1 MQVCA
6 NGLNN
11 VNSLSAFHLARA
23 RALDRPVPI
32 ALSSVLQLSPTPFT
46 LWIGIAALVLVSVLA
61 VLSWKRSPHPRRTA
75 VLECLRLLA
84 VTAVVLL
91 LWQPEWLTTVDPG
104 TKPKIVI
111 LWDDS
116 KSMTTIDAPL
126 PTLLSEKSEIV
137 SRAEWVKKTL
147 ASELWK
153 PLEAQGANEVAA
165 VPFATASTTES
176 SALAGTNIEGPLA
189 DLLDKEANLRAVV
202 LLSDGDYNQGQPPVA
217 AAQKMRLR
225 GVPLFAIPVGSNV
238 RLPDL
243 DILSVSAPT
252 YGIVGENVQIP
263 FTVRSSLDRQVRT
276 IVRLRDEFG
285 KERTKDLVIPPN
297 SETYDSM
304 LWRLEKEGTSTLELS
319 IPLADGELVTTNNNQ
334 KFNIAGK
341 PEKIRVL
348 VIETLP
354 RWEYRF
360 LRNALSR
367 DPGVE
372 LSCLLMQPLLGP
384 GAGPNYIKEFPP
396 KIEDLAKFDVIFIG
410 DIGIGPDQ
418 LSKEQC
424 TLIRGLVENQA
435 SGVVFLPGS
444 QGNQFTLLD
453 SDLSDLMPVVLDDTL
468 KKGIGEPLPSPLN
481 LTTEGRAS
489 LLTMLGDDEE
499 ENPEIWRRLPG
510 FYWHAPVIKA
520 KGGTEVL
527 AVHGNRRGKFGP
539 VPLLVTKAA
548 GSGKVL
554 FMGIDSAWR
563 WRRGV
568 EDLYHYR
575 FWGQVARWM
584 SYQRNMAAGQR
595 VRLFFNPERPEPG
608 ATVTLNAN
616 AFDPNGAPLKE
627 GAVAVDIT
635 SPSGRTQRIELQKND
650 SAWGSFAGRFKV
662 DVPGAWKLRA
672 SATGAEDKF
681 TETTVLAQGLEIE
694 RIGQPARPEV
704 LEEMAK
710 VAKGRVIQPA
720 QLADLIKEISALPA
734 PRLLENRIPLWSH
747 WGTIAAL
754 VILLG
759 AFWIGR
765 KLNGA
770 F

>member
-1 MQVCA
+1 M
-6 NGLNN
+6 L
-11 VNSLSAFHLARA
+11 H
-23 RALDRPVPI
+23 
-32 ALSSVLQLSPTPFT
+32 LSPTPLT
-46 LWIGIAALVLVSVLA
+46 LWIGIIALILIAALA
-61 VLSWKRSPHPRRTA
+61 VVSWKRSPHPRRTA
-75 VLECLRLLA
+75 MLESLRFLA
-84 VTAVVLL
+84 SLGVVLL
-91 LWQPEWLTTVDPG
+91 LWQPEWKTTVHPD
-104 TKPKIVI
+104 TKPKIAI

-116 KSMTTIDAPL
+116 KSMTTIDATLP
-126 PTLLSEKSEIV
+126 PTLSDRSEIV
-137 SRAEWVKKTL
+137 SRADWVKKALT
-147 ASELWK
+147 SDLWE
-153 PLEAQGANEVAA
+153 PLEANGANDLSAISFGTPAA
-165 VPFATASTTES
+165 EEG
-176 SALAGTNIEGPLA
+176 ALSGTDLEAPLA
-189 DLLDKEANLRAVV
+189 DLLENETNLRAVV
-202 LLSDGDYNQGQPPVA
+202 LLSDGDYNLGQPPVA
-217 AAQKMRLR
+217 AAQKMRNR
-225 GVPLFAIPVGSNV
+225 GVPLFTIPVGSKV

-243 DILSVSAPT
+243 DVLSVCAPT

-263 FTVRSSLDRQVRT
+263 FTIRSSLDRQVRS
-276 IVRLRDEFG
+276 IVRLRDDSG
-285 KERTKDLVIPPN
+285 RERTKDIVIPPN
-297 SETYDSM
+297 AETYDSI
-304 LWRLEKEGTSTLELS
+304 LWRLEKEGSSILELS
-319 IPLADGELVTTNNNQ
+319 IPVADGELVATNNSR
-334 KFNIAGK
+334 KFNIAGR

-348 VIETLP
+348 VIESLP

-372 LSCLLMQPLLGP
+372 LSCLLFHPALGP
-384 GAGPNYIKEFPP
+384 GEGRDYIKEFPS
-396 KIEDLAKFDVIFIG
+396 KIEELAKFDVIFIG
-410 DIGIGPDQ
+410 DVGVLPGQ
-418 LSKEQC
+418 LTQQQC

-453 SDLSDLMPVVLDDTL
+453 TDLSDLIPVILDETQ
-468 KKGIGEPLPSPLN
+468 KAGMGESIASPLN

-489 LLTMLGDDEE
+489 LLTMLGNNEE

-520 KGGTEVL
+520 KGGSEVL

-539 VPLLVTKAA
+539 IPLLVTKAA

-595 VRLFFNPERPEPG
+595 VRLYFTPERPEPG

-627 GAVAVDIT
+627 GTVAVDLT
-635 SPSGRTQRIELQKND
+635 SPDGRTQRIELQKNET
-650 SAWGSFAGRFKV
+650 AWGAFSGRFKV
-662 DVPGAWKLRA
+662 DLPGAWKLRA
-672 SATGAEDKF
+672 AATGAEDKPV
-681 TETTVLAQGLEIE
+681 ETTILAQGVEIE
-694 RIGQPARPEV
+694 KIGQPARPEV

-710 VAKGRVIQPA
+710 VSRGRVIQPA
-720 QLADLIKEISALPA
+720 QLAELIREITALPE
-734 PRLLENRIPLWSH
+734 PRPLENRIPLWSH
-747 WGTIAAL
+747 WGTVAAL
-754 VILLG
+754 VTLLG
-759 AFWIGR
+759 IFWIGR
-765 KLNGA
+765 KWNGT

>member
-1 MQVCA
+1 M
-6 NGLNN
+6 
-11 VNSLSAFHLARA
+11 
-23 RALDRPVPI
+23 
-32 ALSSVLQLSPTPFT
+32 LQLSPTPFT
-46 LWIGIAALVLVSVLA
+46 LWIGIIALIVIAGLSL
-61 VLSWKRSPHPRRTA
+61 LSWKRSPHPRRTA
-75 VLECLRLLA
+75 LLEGLRFLA
-84 VTAVVLL
+84 GLSVVIL
-91 LWQPEWLTTVDPG
+91 LWQPEWITTIHPD
-104 TKPKIVI
+104 TKPKIAI

-126 PTLLSEKSEIV
+126 PPALSPQAAIV
-137 SRAEWVKKTL
+137 SRAEWVKMAL
-147 ASELWK
+147 ASDLWA
-153 PLEAQGANEVAA
+153 PLAASGDNEVFFI
-165 VPFATASTTES
+165 PFATPSEATADT
-176 SALAGTNIEGPLA
+176 LAGTDLEAPLA
-189 DLLDKEANLRAVV
+189 DLLDKETNLRAVV
-202 LLSDGDYNQGQPPVA
+202 LLSDGDYNLGQPPVA

-243 DILSVSAPT
+243 DVLSVSAPT

-263 FTVRSSLDRQVRT
+263 FTIRSSLDRQVRT
-276 IVRLRDEFG
+276 IVRLRDESG
-285 KERTKDLVIPPN
+285 RERTKDIVIPPN

-304 LWRLEKEGTSTLELS
+304 LWRLEKEGSSTLELS
-319 IPLADGELVTTNNNQ
+319 IPVADGELVATNNSR
-334 KFNIAGK
+334 KFNISGK

-348 VIETLP
+348 VIDTLP
-354 RWEYRF
+354 RWEFRF

-372 LSCLLMQPLLGP
+372 LSCLLMQPTLGP
-384 GAGPNYIKEFPP
+384 GEGKDYLKEFPE
-396 KIEDLAKFDVIFIG
+396 KIEDLAKYDVIFLG
-410 DIGIGPDQ
+410 DIGVGPDQ
-418 LSKEQC
+418 LTKEQC

-453 SDLSDLMPVVLDDTL
+453 TDLADLMPVILDDAQ
-468 KKGIGEPLPSPLN
+468 KNGIGEATPSPLN

-489 LLTMLGDDEE
+489 LLTMLGNDEE

-539 VPLLVTKAA
+539 IPLLVTKTA

-627 GAVAVDIT
+627 GSVAVDIT
-635 SPSGRTQRIELQKND
+635 SPSGRTQRIELQKNE
-650 SAWGSFAGRFKV
+650 SAWGAFNGRFKV
-662 DVPGAWKLRA
+662 DLPGAWKLRA
-672 SATGAEDKF
+672 SATGAEDKPV
-681 TETTVLAQGLEIE
+681 ETTLLAQGLEIE
-694 RIGQPARPEV
+694 KIGQPARPEV
-704 LEEMAK
+704 LDEMAK
-710 VAKGRVIQPA
+710 VSKGRVIQPS
-720 QLADLIKEISALPA
+720 QLADLIKEITALPA
-734 PRLLENRIPLWSH
+734 PRPLESRVSLGSH
-747 WGTIAAL
+747 WATILAL
-754 VILLG
+754 VTLLG
-759 AFWIGR
+759 IFWIGR

>member
-1 MQVCA
+1 M
-6 NGLNN
+6 L
-11 VNSLSAFHLARA
+11 H
-23 RALDRPVPI
+23 
-32 ALSSVLQLSPTPFT
+32 LSPTPLT
-46 LWIGIAALVLVSVLA
+46 LWIGIIALILIAALA
-61 VLSWKRSPHPRRTA
+61 VVSWKRSPHPRRTA
-75 VLECLRLLA
+75 MLESLRFLA
-84 VTAVVLL
+84 SLGVVLL
-91 LWQPEWLTTVDPG
+91 LWQPEWKTTVHPD
-104 TKPKIVI
+104 TKPKITI

-116 KSMTTIDAPL
+116 KSMTTIDATLP
-126 PTLLSEKSEIV
+126 PTLSDRSEIV
-137 SRAEWVKKTL
+137 SRADWVKKALT
-147 ASELWK
+147 SDLWE
-153 PLEAQGANEVAA
+153 PLEANGANDLSAISFGTPAA
-165 VPFATASTTES
+165 EEG
-176 SALAGTNIEGPLA
+176 ALSGTDLEAPLA
-189 DLLDKEANLRAVV
+189 DLLENETNLRAVV
-202 LLSDGDYNQGQPPVA
+202 LLSDGDYNLGQPPVA
-217 AAQKMRLR
+217 AAQKMRNR
-225 GVPLFAIPVGSNV
+225 GVPLFTIPVGSKV

-243 DILSVSAPT
+243 DVLSVCAPT

-263 FTVRSSLDRQVRT
+263 FTIRSSLDRQVRS
-276 IVRLRDEFG
+276 IVRLRDDSG
-285 KERTKDLVIPPN
+285 RERTKDIVIPPN
-297 SETYDSM
+297 AETYDSI
-304 LWRLEKEGTSTLELS
+304 LWRLEKEGSSILEIS
-319 IPLADGELVTTNNNQ
+319 IPVADGELVATNNSR
-334 KFNIAGK
+334 KFNIAGR

-348 VIETLP
+348 VIESLP

-372 LSCLLMQPLLGP
+372 LSCLLFHPALGP
-384 GAGPNYIKEFPP
+384 GEGRDYIKEFPS
-396 KIEDLAKFDVIFIG
+396 KIEELAKYDVIFIG
-410 DIGIGPDQ
+410 DVGVLPGQ
-418 LSKEQC
+418 LTQQQC

-453 SDLSDLMPVVLDDTL
+453 TDLSDLIPVILDETQ
-468 KKGIGEPLPSPLN
+468 KAGMGESIASPLN

-489 LLTMLGDDEE
+489 LLTMLGNNEE

-520 KGGTEVL
+520 KGGSEVL

-539 VPLLVTKAA
+539 IPLLVTKAA

-595 VRLFFNPERPEPG
+595 VRLYFTPERPEPG

-627 GAVAVDIT
+627 GTVAVDLT
-635 SPSGRTQRIELQKND
+635 SPDGRTQRIELQKNET
-650 SAWGSFAGRFKV
+650 AWGAFSGRFKV
-662 DVPGAWKLRA
+662 DLPGAWKLRA
-672 SATGAEDKF
+672 AATGAEDKPV
-681 TETTVLAQGLEIE
+681 ETTILAQGVEIE
-694 RIGQPARPEV
+694 KIGQPARPEV

-710 VAKGRVIQPA
+710 VSRGRVIQPA
-720 QLADLIKEISALPA
+720 QLAELIREITALPE
-734 PRLLENRIPLWSH
+734 PRPLENRIPLWSH
-747 WGTIAAL
+747 WGTVAAL
-754 VILLG
+754 VTLLG
-759 AFWIGR
+759 IFWIGR
-765 KLNGA
+765 KWNGA

>member
-1 MQVCA
+1 
-6 NGLNN
+6 L
-11 VNSLSAFHLARA
+11 LHF
-23 RALDRPVPI
+23 
-32 ALSSVLQLSPTPFT
+32 SPTPLT
-46 LWIGIAALVLVSVLA
+46 LWIGIIALVLVGVLA
-61 VLSWKRSPHPRRTA
+61 VVSWKRSPHPKRTA
-75 VLECLRLLA
+75 ALEGLRILSTL
-84 VTAVVLL
+84 AVVLL
-91 LWQPEWLTTVDPG
+91 LWQPEWLTTIHPD
-104 TKPKIVI
+104 TKPQIAV

-116 KSMTTIDAPL
+116 KSMSTIDAAL
-126 PTLLSEKSEIV
+126 PPELSGKAEVV
-137 SRAEWVKKTL
+137 SRADWVSKAL

-153 PLEAQGANEVAA
+153 PLEADGANEIIARPFSTPPAENGAA
-165 VPFATASTTES
+165 SGTDLDTPLNEL
-176 SALAGTNIEGPLA
+176 LAQQ
-189 DLLDKEANLRAVV
+189 DNLRAVV
-202 LLSDGDYNQGQPPVA
+202 LLSDGDYNLGQPPVA
-217 AAQKMRLR
+217 AAQKFRLR
-225 GVPLFAIPVGSNV
+225 GVPLFPITVGSKV

-243 DILSVSAPT
+243 DLLSVTAPT

-263 FTVRSSLDRQVRT
+263 FTIRSSLDRQVRT
-276 IVRLRDEFG
+276 IVRLRDENG
-285 KERTKDLVIPPN
+285 RERTKDIVIPPN
-297 SETYDSM
+297 AETYDSI
-304 LWRLEKEGTSTLELS
+304 LWRLEKEGSSTLELS
-319 IPLADGELVTTNNNQ
+319 IPVADGELVATNNSRR
-334 KFNIAGK
+334 FTIAGR

-348 VIETLP
+348 VIESLP

-372 LSCLLMQPLLGP
+372 LSCLLFHPALGP
-384 GAGPNYIKEFPP
+384 GQGQDYIQEFPS
-396 KIEDLAKFDVIFIG
+396 KLEDLAKYDVIFLG
-410 DIGIGPDQ
+410 DVGIAGDQ
-418 LSKEQC
+418 LTLEQC

-435 SGVVFLPGS
+435 SGLIFMPGS
-444 QGNQFTLLD
+444 QGNQFSLLD
-453 SDLSDLMPVVLDDTL
+453 TDLADLMPVMLDFEN
-468 KKGIGEPLPSPLN
+468 KRGISESIPSPLT

-489 LLTMLGDDEE
+489 LLTMLGSNEE

-539 VPLLVTKAA
+539 VPLLVTKPA

-608 ATVTLNAN
+608 STVTLNAN

-627 GAVAVDIT
+627 GSVSVDIT
-635 SPSGRTQRIELQKND
+635 APDGRTQRIELQKNET
-650 SAWGSFAGRFKV
+650 AWGAFSGRFKV
-662 DVPGAWKLRA
+662 ELPGAWKLRA
-672 SATGAEDKF
+672 TATGAEDKPL
-681 TETTVLAQGLEIE
+681 ETTIIAQGVEIE
-694 RIGQPARPEV
+694 KIGQPARPEV

-710 VAKGRVIQPA
+710 VSRGRAIQAA
-720 QLADLIKEISALPA
+720 QLTDLIQEINALPA
-734 PRLLENRIPLWSH
+734 PRPLENRIPLWSH
-747 WGTIAAL
+747 WATVAAL
-754 VILLG
+754 VVLLG
-759 AFWIGR
+759 IFWIGR